1 MDQGGSFCGFE
12 IDKLT
17 AINYHAWKQ
26 MIEFVLAFRE
36 LDEVVF
42 NIGSAEVG
50 TEPVAPLKPLGL
62 GIATGEGETV

>member
-1 MDQGGSFCGFE
+1 
-12 IDKLT
+12 
-17 AINYHAWKQ
+17 